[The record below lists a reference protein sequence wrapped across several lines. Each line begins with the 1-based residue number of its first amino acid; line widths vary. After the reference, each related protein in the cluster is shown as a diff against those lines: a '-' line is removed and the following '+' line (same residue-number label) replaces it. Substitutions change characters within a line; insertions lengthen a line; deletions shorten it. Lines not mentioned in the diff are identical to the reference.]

1 MKILA
6 IDSSSVT
13 ASVAILEDNK
23 IISEFF
29 VNAGLTH
36 SQTLAPMIES
46 ALVNSAIEI
55 SDIDLFSAT
64 IGPGS
69 FTGLR
74 IGLATLKG
82 MALALNKPCVGVS
95 SLLAAA
101 YNLKD
106 YNGIVCACMDARRE
120 QVYNAIFKVNNGKIE
135 RITEDR
141 AISIQELEDELS
153 KYSDNIKLVGDGAEM
168 CYNSMLDN
176 KKVRNIELAFENQR
190 YIRGSMVGFAS
201 FDAYKRGEISNAVD
215 ISLNYLRLSQAERML
230 LENKLKTQGENV

>member
-6 IDSSSVT
+6 IDSSSIT

-29 VNAGLTH
+29 INAGLTH
-36 SQTLAPMIES
+36 SQTLAPMIEF
-46 ALVNSAIEI
+46 ALINSDIKI
-55 SDIDLFSAT
+55 SDIDFFAVT
-64 IGPGS
+64 VGPGS

-74 IGLATLKG
+74 IGLATIKG
-82 MALALNKPCVGVS
+82 MTLALDKPCVGIS

-120 QVYNAIFKVNNGKIE
+120 QVYNAIFKVDNGQFE
-135 RITEDR
+135 RIAEDR
-141 AISIQELEDELS
+141 AISIQELENELL
-153 KYSDNIKLVGDGAEM
+153 KYSENIKLVGDGAEM
-168 CYNSMLDN
+168 CYNIMLDN
-176 KKVRNIELAFENQR
+176 KKVRNIELALENQR
-190 YIRGSMVGFAS
+190 YIRGSMVGIAFLET
-201 FDAYKRGEISNAVD
+201 YNCGKISNAVD

>member
-6 IDSSSVT
+6 VDSSSVT

-29 VNAGLTH
+29 INAGLTH

-46 ALVNSAIEI
+46 ALINSATEI

-74 IGLATLKG
+74 IGLATIKG

-106 YNGIVCACMDARRE
+106 YNGIICACMDARRE
-120 QVYNAIFKVNNGKIE
+120 QVYNAIFKANNRKIE

-168 CYNSMLDN
+168 CYNTMLDN
-176 KKVRNIELAFENQR
+176 EKVRNIELASENQR
-190 YIRGSMVGFAS
+190 YIRGSMVGIAS
-201 FDAYKRGEISNAVD
+201 FDAYNKGKISNAVD